1 MQDVFIGTVREL
13 LPLLG
18 LVAIVLLVPALVLI
32 YLFGRNPSSPIR
44 SVYGFIQGG
53 ALWFALGIA
62 LIATI
67 GSLFYS
73 EILGFTPCLYCW
85 YQRILMYPLVFIFA
99 TALVFKARDVAIYA
113 LPLSGVG
120 AVFAFYHYLTQIFG
134 LPTSCVAPG
143 GAIEGLDCAERF
155 IFHFGFITIPFLA
168 FTAFLIIVLLSLFV
182 LRKRNG

>member
-113 LPLSGVG
+113 EANQSRVMVPLRPDVTLQPG
-120 AVFAFYHYLTQIFG
+120 AWLRITYEHQGQRFG
-134 LPTSCVAPG
+134 QVM
-143 GAIEGLDCAERF
+143 AERVF
-155 IFHFGFITIPFLA
+155 QMAP
-168 FTAFLIIVLLSLFV
+168 
-182 LRKRNG
+182 